1 MTKIISF
8 IVGAVIVAGVIFFIA
23 QNFTQQNQNKEST
36 PTTHISPDEQTKT
49 NTSNLLEKF
58 QNSIED
64 NIQTSTTTPDLEKS
78 NPDQG
83 IDSLPQKTDPI
94 SEPDP
99 VTSSAP
105 NPVTVII
112 LADDIHSDP
121 QSITVAK
128 DTEVTIIFR
137 VDTKNVAYGGLDFRS
152 LVLDT
157 GTIASGDSKT
167 VSFRAVGSFAFTP
180 FLPSTQTA
188 KGYSIDIIVE

>member
-8 IVGAVIVAGVIFFIA
+8 IVGAVIVGGMIFFVA
-23 QNFTQQNQNKEST
+23 QNFTQSNQNPENESKT
-36 PTTHISPDEQTKT
+36 QTSPNEQKKN
-49 NTSNLLEKF
+49 NTSNLLDKLKT
-58 QNSIED
+58 STED
-64 NIQTSTTTPDLEKS
+64 NAQTSTSTSDSEES
-78 NPDQG
+78 SPDQG
-83 IDSLPQKTDPI
+83 IDSLPPQTDPI
-94 SEPDP
+94 PEPDP

-112 LADDIHSDP
+112 LADDIHADP

-152 LVLDT
+152 PVLDT

-167 VSFRAVGSFAFTP
+167 ITFTAIGSFAFTP
-180 FLPSTQTA
+180 FLPTSNTA
-188 KGYSIDIIVE
+188 KGYTVDIIVE